1 MFGSGTI
8 TRRSSSV
15 HSGIK
20 LVHQIMF
27 FQVIV
32 VIANIINEG
41 FTGQFQDTGGGPVDE
56 ITVVGHIEDSP
67 RSPPL
72 KSLIRLNT
80 SSPVKRKAASTLRMR
95 VLFKSG

>member
-1 MFGSGTI
+1 MLKNSTI

-56 ITVVGHIEDSP
+56 IKVVGHIEDSS
-67 RSPPL
+67 RV
-72 KSLIRLNT
+72 
-80 SSPVKRKAASTLRMR
+80 VK
-95 VLFKSG
+95 